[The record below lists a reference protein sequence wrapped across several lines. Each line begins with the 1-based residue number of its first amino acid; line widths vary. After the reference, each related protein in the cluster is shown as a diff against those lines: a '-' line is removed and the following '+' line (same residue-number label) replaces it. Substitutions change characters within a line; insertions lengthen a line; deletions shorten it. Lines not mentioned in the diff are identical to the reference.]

1 MKKLI
6 MKIKKLIMKIKN
18 DFSTYEKLWMIA
30 MVILAIGAG
39 LIWPEEDSNGWSG
52 TLLNVMCIFITIVG
66 LFCELLF
73 SKQRRS
79 AFLIYNSV
87 EVVTVAY
94 YLMTKT
100 QYLSM
105 FAALLYWI
113 PAHTLGYFAWNEHK
127 DRKNKEI
134 TVIRRLKKWQ
144 TAVILIS
151 TVAITIA
158 GGFLLA
164 KFGPETDYYED
175 NILEKIILY
184 YNPSLVADVKEIVKT
199 VFAYLDSS
207 LFVMAIIDG
216 ILMFFRSRDSWWT
229 WHIFTAVDTVVRILS
244 GQWVLLVYD
253 IGYFTNTTYG
263 NIKWT
268 QYIKKNEALEAPE
281 TSGTKNVSS
290 GD

>member
-1 MKKLI
+1 
-6 MKIKKLIMKIKN
+6 MKIIRKINNLIKLTIHKIRY
-18 DFSTYEKLWMIA
+18 DFSTYEKLRMLAMI
-30 MVILAIGAG
+30 ILAIGAG
-39 LIWPEEDSNGWSG
+39 LIWPEKDSNGWSG

-105 FAALLYWI
+105 FAALIYWI
-113 PAHTLGYFAWNEHK
+113 PAHTLGYFAWNKHK
-127 DRKNKEI
+127 DRKDKEI

-158 GGFLLA
+158 GGYLLG
-164 KFGPETDYYED
+164 KYGPETDYYED

-184 YNPSLVADVKEIVKT
+184 YNPSLVADVKEIVYT

-207 LFVMAIIDG
+207 LFVMSIIDG

-229 WHIFTAVDTVVRILS
+229 WHIYTAVDTVVRILS

-281 TSGTKNVSS
+281 TSGTKM
-290 GD
+290 

>member
-1 MKKLI
+1 M
-6 MKIKKLIMKIKN
+6 KKLIMKIKN
-18 DFSTYEKLWMIA
+18 DFSTYEKLWMLA
-30 MVILAIGAG
+30 MVILAVGAG

-52 TLLNVMCIFITIVG
+52 TLLNVMCIFIVIVG

-127 DRKNKEI
+127 DRKDKEI

-164 KFGPETDYYED
+164 KFGPETDYYEG

-216 ILMFFRSRDSWWT
+216 ILMLFRSRDSWWT

-281 TSGTKNVSS
+281 TFGTKNVSS

>member
-1 MKKLI
+1 
-6 MKIKKLIMKIKN
+6 
-18 DFSTYEKLWMIA
+18 MI
-30 MVILAIGAG
+30 ILAIGAG
-39 LIWPEEDSNGWSG
+39 LIWPEKDSNGWSG

-73 SKQRRS
+73 SKQRKS

-105 FAALLYWI
+105 FAALIYWI
-113 PAHTLGYFAWNEHK
+113 PAHTLGYFAWKKHK
-127 DRKNKEI
+127 DRKDKEI

-158 GGFLLA
+158 GGYLLG
-164 KFGPETDYYED
+164 KYGPETDYYED

-184 YNPSLVADVKEIVKT
+184 YNPSLVADVKEIVYT

-216 ILMFFRSRDSWWT
+216 ILMFFRSRDSFWT

-268 QYIKKNEALEAPE
+268 QYIKKNEALEALE

-290 GD
+290 GV

>member
-6 MKIKKLIMKIKN
+6 MKIKKLILKIKN
-18 DFSTYEKLWMIA
+18 DFSTYEKLWMLA
-30 MVILAIGAG
+30 MVILAVGAG

-52 TLLNVMCIFITIVG
+52 TLLNVMCIFIVIVG

-127 DRKNKEI
+127 DRKDKEI

-158 GGFLLA
+158 GGCLLA

-281 TSGTKNVSS
+281 TSGKKM
-290 GD
+290 

>member
-1 MKKLI
+1 
-6 MKIKKLIMKIKN
+6 MKIIRKINNLIKLTIHKIRY
-18 DFSTYEKLWMIA
+18 DFSTYEKLRMLAMI
-30 MVILAIGAG
+30 ILAIGAG

-105 FAALLYWI
+105 FAALIYWI
-113 PAHTLGYFAWNEHK
+113 PAHTLGYFAWNKHK
-127 DRKNKEI
+127 DRKDKEI

-158 GGFLLA
+158 GGYLLG
-164 KFGPETDYYED
+164 KYGPETDYYED

-184 YNPSLVADVKEIVKT
+184 YNPSLVADVKEIVYT

-207 LFVMAIIDG
+207 LFVMSIIDG

-229 WHIFTAVDTVVRILS
+229 WHIYTAVDTVVRILS

-281 TSGTKNVSS
+281 TSGTKM
-290 GD
+290 